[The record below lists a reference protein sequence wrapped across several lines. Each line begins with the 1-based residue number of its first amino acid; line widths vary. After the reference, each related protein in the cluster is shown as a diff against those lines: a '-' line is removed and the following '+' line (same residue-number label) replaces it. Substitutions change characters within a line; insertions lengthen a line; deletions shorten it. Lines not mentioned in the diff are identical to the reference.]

1 MSGGNNNKIH
11 PPLFIRGYLLQTRNE
26 TLPSGIHHPTLSKAV
41 ESAQDQDAYYIIKCH
56 IWKEYKKYIYKA
68 KTIEC

>member
-1 MSGGNNNKIH
+1 ML
-11 PPLFIRGYLLQTRNE
+11 PL
-26 TLPSGIHHPTLSKAV
+26 GIHHPTLSKAV